1 MTMPSDL
8 FLRVTD
14 SLLAL
19 LFLWLLILSI
29 KAGRL
34 CGERGFQSNRR
45 QRPVLYGFG
54 IFLLALMVLH
64 FGGLAWVGQ
73 KLG

>member
-1 MTMPSDL
+1 MPSDL
-8 FLRVTD
+8 FLRVSD

-19 LFLWLLILSI
+19 LFFWLLVISL

-34 CGERGFQSNRR
+34 CGERGFQSDRR
-45 QRPVLYGFG
+45 QRPGLCWSG

-64 FGGLAWVGQ
+64 FGGLAMVGQ
-73 KLG
+73 KFD